1 MNADHLSLN
10 FTLAEFEHSNKA
22 EQLRIY
28 NKIGNSAIL
37 EAAQH
42 TCWMLEKIRKFLSVH
57 RGREVPIIITS
68 GYRCPELNR
77 ATTGAMISSDHMKG
91 AAADW
96 QAPVFGSPKLIASVI
111 APVVDDLGIGQ
122 MILEYP
128 DTEGAWIHCSTIR
141 PMIPAN
147 RVLVHT
153 DEGYTPWS
161 AN

>member
-1 MNADHLSLN
+1 MNLSAH
-10 FTLAEFEHSNKA
+10 FTLDEFERSAKA
-22 EQLRIY
+22 DQLGIN
-28 NKIGNSAIL
+28 NKIQNSALL
-37 EAAQH
+37 ESAIR
-42 TCWMLEKIRKFLSVH
+42 TCGMLEKIRLFLTVH

-68 GYRCPELNR
+68 GYRCPELNKS
-77 ATTGAMISSDHMKG
+77 TTGAMISSDHMRA

-96 QAPVFGSPKLIASVI
+96 QAPAFGSPKLIASVI

-128 DTEGAWIHCSTIR
+128 DTEGAWIHTSTIR

-161 AN
+161 ANA

>member
-1 MNADHLSLN
+1 MNLSTH
-10 FTLAEFEHSNKA
+10 FTVAEFEHSDTA
-22 EQLRIY
+22 LRLGIH
-28 NKIGNSAIL
+28 NAMEDSKLL
-37 EAAQH
+37 EAAQR
-42 TCWMLEKIRKFLSVH
+42 TCAMLEKIRLYLTVH
-57 RGREVPIIITS
+57 RGREVPINITS

-96 QAPVFGSPKLIASVI
+96 QAPSFGSTKLIASVI

-128 DTEGAWIHCSTIR
+128 DREDSWIHTSTLR
-141 PMIPAN
+141 PMIPTN

-161 AN
+161 VN

>member
-1 MNADHLSLN
+1 MNADHLSPN
-10 FTLAEFEHSNKA
+10 FTLAEFEHSDKA
-22 EQLRIY
+22 NRLGIY

-37 EAAQH
+37 ESAMH
-42 TCWMLEKIRKFLSVH
+42 TCWMLEKIRKFLTVH
-57 RGREVPIIITS
+57 RGREVPINITS

-96 QAPVFGSPKLIASVI
+96 VAPVFGNTSLIVSVI

-128 DTEGAWIHCSTIR
+128 KTEDSWIHTSTIR
-141 PMIPAN
+141 PMISAN

-161 AN
+161 VN